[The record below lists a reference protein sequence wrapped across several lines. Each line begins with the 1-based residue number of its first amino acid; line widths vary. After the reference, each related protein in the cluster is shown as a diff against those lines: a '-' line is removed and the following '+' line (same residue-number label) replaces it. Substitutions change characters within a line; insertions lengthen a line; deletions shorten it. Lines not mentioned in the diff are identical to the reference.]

1 MVSWNTRKNER
12 ETKTHTTEW
21 ESVQSNK
28 VTGGV
33 GWKTKINATIAA
45 ATISNFA

>member
-1 MVSWNTRKNER
+1 MASWKTRTNER

-21 ESVQSNK
+21 NSLQSNK
-28 VTGGV
+28 VTGV
-33 GWKTKINATIAA
+33 GWKTKVNATIAA